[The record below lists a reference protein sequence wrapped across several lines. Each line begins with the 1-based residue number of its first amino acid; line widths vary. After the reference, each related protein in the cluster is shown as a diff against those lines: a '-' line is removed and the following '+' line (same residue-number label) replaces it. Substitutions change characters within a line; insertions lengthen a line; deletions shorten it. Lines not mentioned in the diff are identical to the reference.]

1 MGGYAVVN
9 WTLSFWRLEKDN
21 PVEVFQLDEISSESL
36 SLGSW
41 YFFPTNAHSSILV
54 CHIVIVN
61 LLWLA
66 QIMICMFGKIDFL
79 IGNSYI
85 PKEILCNVQPQVGV
99 KMFDNTVLF
108 ARCQFID
115 FAVPTWESK
124 FASDDR

>member
-1 MGGYAVVN
+1 
-9 WTLSFWRLEKDN
+9 
-21 PVEVFQLDEISSESL
+21 
-36 SLGSW
+36 
-41 YFFPTNAHSSILV
+41 
-54 CHIVIVN
+54 
-61 LLWLA
+61 
-66 QIMICMFGKIDFL
+66 MICMFGKIDFL

-124 FASDDR
+124 FASDDRSS

>member
-1 MGGYAVVN
+1 MHLLISVSLFCPVGGCVVVN

-41 YFFPTNAHSSILV
+41 CFFPTNAHSSILV

-61 LLWLA
+61 LLWLV

-79 IGNSYI
+79 LGNSYI

-99 KMFDNTVLF
+99 NLT
-108 ARCQFID
+108 
-115 FAVPTWESK
+115 TESCLL
-124 FASDDR
+124 DVNL